1 MHTIW
6 VRYHNYLVEQL
17 TELNPHWG
25 PEQLYEEARM
35 IVSVRVAHFKI
46 FWQSKIQN
54 HDKKFLDY
62 IKGQKEL
69 RDRQYS
75 NLGSTCQNILSTQ
88 VLALHQ
94 KITFY
99 DYLPLII
106 GDSGA
111 AALGPYQFTGGYDP
125 NIDATIAN
133 VFRLVI

>member
-17 TELNPHWG
+17 TEINPHWG
-25 PEQLYEEARM
+25 AEQLYEEARM
-35 IVSVRVAHFKI
+35 IVS
-46 FWQSKIQN
+46 
-54 HDKKFLDY
+54 
-62 IKGQKEL
+62 
-69 RDRQYS
+69 
-75 NLGSTCQNILSTQ
+75 
-88 VLALHQ
+88 ALHQ

-111 AALGPYQFTGGYDP
+111 AALAPYQFTAGYDP

-133 VFRLVI
+133 VFRFKKSYKK